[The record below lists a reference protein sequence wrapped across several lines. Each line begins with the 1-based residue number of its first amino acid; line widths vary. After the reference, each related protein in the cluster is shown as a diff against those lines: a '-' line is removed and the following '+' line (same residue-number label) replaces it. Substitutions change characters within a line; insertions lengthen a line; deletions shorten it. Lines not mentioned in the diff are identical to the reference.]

1 MKKIFT
7 VIIIGTM
14 AMTLQSCKEK
24 EKKSNIIIAKKPEAQ
39 VARPTQ
45 HMSEYTDSRQTD
57 WVGSTYTVEVKRIS
71 DTSLPV
77 VEQED
82 HTKYYDNKIS
92 VRVIRK
98 DGSVFFQREFTK
110 SDFKPYLDQNTLKH
124 GVLLGVVFDKAEGDN
139 LLFGGSVG
147 SPDVTSDEYVPFTV
161 KLSRM
166 GNVNITQTTI
176 METEEQQKE
185 S

>member
-1 MKKIFT
+1 MRKTIPF
-7 VIIIGTM
+7 IMMGAIALM
-14 AMTLQSCKEK
+14 SPSCTKK

-39 VARPTQ
+39 VVRQTQ
-45 HMSEYTDSRQTD
+45 HMSEYTDSRQAD
-57 WVGSTYTVEVKRIS
+57 WVGSSYTVEVKRIS

-98 DGSVFFQREFTK
+98 DGSIFFHREFTK
-110 SDFKPYLDQNTLKH
+110 NDFAPYIDQHMLKH
-124 GVLLGVVFDKAEGDN
+124 GALLGVVFEKAEGDN

-147 SPDVTSDEYVPFTV
+147 SPDIMSDEYVPFTV
-161 KLSRM
+161 KVSRM
-166 GNVNITQTTI
+166 GNVSITQDTTL
-176 METEEQQKE
+176 ETEG
-185 S
+185 